1 MEELRKEKSSRLVL
15 FVVISSAVVLALILL
30 FGLFMDNGII
40 KTNDFGK
47 NTTLNGINVSSLSAE
62 EASTV
67 LASRM
72 LENKNE
78 IEINLTYRDKS
89 WSFKG
94 EDFETN
100 NNIFPIVQQTLE
112 KSRQGS
118 IIDRIEK
125 VKSFKNLGENYQISY
140 RYILGNFD
148 SKIDDLSN
156 EIYKAPK
163 DSFVDFKP
171 ESKIMFTYVEGE
183 DGLMVNKEKLYQ
195 NIDEAFKNGVK
206 ISVEVPVKNVQYES
220 NKEDLMANTSLRS
233 KFSTGYSGS
242 QYGRKNNVKRCLKDF
257 NGMVIKPGET
267 ISFNDITGE
276 KTAEK
281 GYMKANIILNGI
293 YVAEYGGGACQASS
307 TLYNAALLAGLDV
320 LEANHHSIPVSYV
333 PLSLDAM
340 VSEGYSDMKFQNNTS
355 HNIYIKAY
363 GDENNAY
370 VEMYGEPLEEG
381 VTMKTRTE
389 CLETL
394 PHNGDVIMK
403 DTSGKYA
410 SKVTYK
416 GEFFRLKK
424 PSEGYRT
431 KSYLQKFKDG
441 ELVEEKLIREDTYQ
455 PQQGIIVEG
464 SEELGEGMT
473 LPENTVKVIAPQ
485 FKVLT
490 NNENVSKKI
499 EAENPGYYNP

>member
-1 MEELRKEKSSRLVL
+1 MQELKKEKSSRLAL
-15 FVVISSAVVLALILL
+15 FVVVASAAMLMLFLL
-30 FGLFMDNGII
+30 FELFTDNGII
-40 KTNDFGK
+40 KTNDFDK
-47 NTTLNGINVSSLSAE
+47 NTTLNGVNVSSLNVE

-67 LASRM
+67 VASKM
-72 LENKNE
+72 LENKND
-78 IEINLTYRDKS
+78 IEITLLYNDKS
-89 WSFKG
+89 WNFNG

-100 NNIFPIVQQTLE
+100 NDIFPIVQQTFA

-118 IIDRIEK
+118 IIDRIER
-125 VKSFKNLGENYQISY
+125 VKNFKNLGENFNISY

-148 SKIDDLSN
+148 AKIDNISA
-156 EIYKAPK
+156 EICKEPI
-163 DSFVDFKP
+163 DSFVKFEPD
-171 ESKIMFTYVEGE
+171 SKTMFTFVEGE
-183 DGLMVNKEKLYQ
+183 DGLKVNKEKLYES
-195 NIDEAFKNGVK
+195 IDDAFKNGVK
-206 ISVEVPVKNVQYES
+206 IRVEIPVEEVEHRS
-220 NKEDLMANTSLRS
+220 NKEELMNNTNLRS
-233 KFSTGYSGS
+233 KFSTGYANS
-242 QYGRKNNVKRCLKDF
+242 QYGRRNNVKRCLKDF
-257 NGMVIKPGET
+257 NGMVVKPGET

-340 VSEGYSDMKFQNNTS
+340 VSEGYSDMKFQNNTN

-363 GDENNAY
+363 GDEEKAY
-370 VEMYGEPLEEG
+370 VEMYGEPFEEG
-381 VTMKTRTE
+381 VTLKTRTE
-389 CLETL
+389 CVETL

-403 DTSGKYA
+403 DTTGKYA

-416 GEFFRLKK
+416 GEFFRVKK
-424 PSEGYRT
+424 PSEGYVT
-431 KSYLQKFKDG
+431 KAYLQKFKNG

-464 SEELGEGMT
+464 CENLGEGMT

-490 NNENVSKKI
+490 NSGNISKKI
-499 EAENPGYYNP
+499 ESENPSYYNP